1 VIQDAIRAAK
11 LDPDLYN
18 AVEHDRSYT
27 WRALVLVLIVSA
39 ASGIGSAIGLEGVS
53 RIEGPVT
60 DTITG
65 VIGWVLWSAS
75 AAFIGTRLFAGTTD
89 LGEMLRVLGY
99 AQAPRIIGIIPLL
112 GPVGWAWALVAG
124 VVAVREGQE
133 VTTGKAAVVVV
144 TGGSVVV
151 VLNWLAALVFGR
163 LL

>member
-11 LDPDLYN
+11 LEPDFYN
-18 AVEHDRSYT
+18 AIEHDRSYT
-27 WRALVLVLIVSA
+27 MRALVLVVIVSA
-39 ASGIGSAIGLEGVS
+39 ASGIGSAIGVEGVS

-65 VIGWVLWSAS
+65 LAGWFLWSAS
-75 AAFIGTRLFAGTTD
+75 AAFIGRRFFAGTTD

-133 VTTGKAAVVVV
+133 LTTGRAALVVV
-144 TGGSVVV
+144 TGGAVV
-151 VLNWLAALVFGR
+151 VLLNWFAALVFGR
-163 LL
+163 ML